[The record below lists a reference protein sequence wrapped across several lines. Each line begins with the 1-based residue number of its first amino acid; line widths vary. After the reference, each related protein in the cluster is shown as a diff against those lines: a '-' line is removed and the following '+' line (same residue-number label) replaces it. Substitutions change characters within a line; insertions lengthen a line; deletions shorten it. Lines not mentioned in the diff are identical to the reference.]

1 MKKTQVAL
9 AALALVASTAAL
21 ADGVKISG
29 TLDFAIANSTVN
41 KGQTATGA
49 GASGTDSIG
58 TYVSGQGGWVA
69 GNGITFS
76 GSEDLGGGLKVD
88 FNLTKGLSLGNGGDA
103 NGGTASGFTQQA
115 NLGLSGDFGTLR
127 GGMQLSPFIASY
139 AGTGT
144 SGNGHFFVNRL
155 LSIGGSAA
163 FLNNAGTAAPGST
176 SGGFFIPNSI
186 SYTTPSIG
194 GFTIAALTTTK
205 TGDFAGGAIADPVQT
220 NSYQAYSI
228 TGAIG
233 PINTSL
239 AYHQRSNTYS
249 ASSISANTALGGGL
263 TAYGNY
269 MSVKYNDAAATMG
282 GEKVGSYSLG
292 VAYDVS
298 DALNV
303 SLQYAANDISG
314 GNQHLTGLSGKYA
327 LSKRTF
333 AYASWTS
340 ATNGASSSFD
350 NRIGVTNAVYGGNLD
365 SNRTIAVG
373 LAHSF

>member
-29 TLDFAIANSTVN
+29 TLDVGIANTNLN
-41 KGQTATGA
+41 KGQAAGGA

-58 TYVSGQGGWVA
+58 TYFSGAGGYVA
-69 GNGITFS
+69 GNQITIS

-88 FNLTKGLSLGNGGDA
+88 FNLQKGLTLGTGADA
-103 NGGTASGFTQQA
+103 NGGTGSGFTNQA

-155 LSIGGSAA
+155 LSIGGGSTEYTH
-163 FLNNAGTAAPGST
+163 NAGTGAPGST
-176 SGGFFIPNSI
+176 SGGFWIPNSI
-186 SYTTPSIG
+186 SYATPSIG
-194 GFTIAALTTTK
+194 GFTITALTTTK
-205 TGDFAGGAIADPVQT
+205 TGDGGLITDPLQT

-239 AYHQRSNTYS
+239 AYHQRSNTFS
-249 ASSISANTALGGGL
+249 GSSISANTALGAGL
-263 TAYGNY
+263 TGYANY
-269 MSVKYNDAAATMG
+269 MSVKYNDA
-282 GEKVGSYSLG
+282 VPQW
-292 VAYDVS
+292 VAKKLVAIAW
-298 DALNV
+298 ALHMTY
-303 SLQYAANDISG
+303 QM
-314 GNQHLTGLSGKYA
+314 H
-327 LSKRTF
+327 
-333 AYASWTS
+333 
-340 ATNGASSSFD
+340 
-350 NRIGVTNAVYGGNLD
+350 
-365 SNRTIAVG
+365 
-373 LAHSF
+373 

>member
-1 MKKTQVAL
+1 
-9 AALALVASTAAL
+9 
-21 ADGVKISG
+21 
-29 TLDFAIANSTVN
+29 
-41 KGQTATGA
+41 
-49 GASGTDSIG
+49 
-58 TYVSGQGGWVA
+58 
-69 GNGITFS
+69 
-76 GSEDLGGGLKVD
+76 
-88 FNLTKGLSLGNGGDA
+88 
-103 NGGTASGFTQQA
+103 
-115 NLGLSGDFGTLR
+115 
-127 GGMQLSPFIASY
+127 MQLSPFIASY

-155 LSIGGSAA
+155 LSIGGGSTEYTH
-163 FLNNAGTAAPGST
+163 NAGTGAPGST
-176 SGGFFIPNSI
+176 SGGFWIPNSI
-186 SYTTPSIG
+186 SYATPSIG
-194 GFTIAALTTTK
+194 GFTITALTTTK
-205 TGDFAGGAIADPVQT
+205 TGDGGVIADPVQT

-239 AYHQRSNTYS
+239 AYHQRSNTFS
-249 ASSISANTALGGGL
+249 GSSISANTALGAGL
-263 TAYGNY
+263 TGYANY
-269 MSVKYNDAAATMG
+269 MSVKYNDAVTTMG

-350 NRIGVTNAVYGGNLD
+350 NRVGVTNAVYGGNLD